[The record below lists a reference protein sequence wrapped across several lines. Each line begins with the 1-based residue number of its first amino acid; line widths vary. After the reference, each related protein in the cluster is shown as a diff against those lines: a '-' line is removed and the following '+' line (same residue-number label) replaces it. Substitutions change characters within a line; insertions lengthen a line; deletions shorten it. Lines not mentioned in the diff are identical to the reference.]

1 MGDYSPAGW
10 IDFVGQPD
18 AVGMIRRLL
27 KAAARRGDQAGHVL
41 IKGPGGLGK
50 SELLHLIAKSIGGT
64 LHDHDATAFEKIDD
78 LIDALDALQSGDV
91 FGIDEVHG
99 IKGKKLLCLYR
110 ALAKGEV
117 SVGRQ
122 VIKLPPFTC
131 VAATTDPNL
140 LTASFRTRF
149 AIEPSVTFYSVTE
162 LAEVVTRA
170 GKLSM
175 LLTVEPNA
183 ARVIGERS
191 RGIPRTAL
199 RLLDR
204 VRDAVLLDPV
214 QAAKPV
220 GERVATTVHVLDAM
234 NTEGIDDLGL
244 TRLDREVL
252 TAVAVKWA
260 HRPVGIAPI
269 LRYIPDPDAR
279 TSVAFL
285 ERYDLIEATDLGRE
299 VTLAGLQHL
308 YGPDAR
314 LPLTRRKR
322 R

>member
-64 LHDHDATAFEKIDD
+64 LHDHDATAFETVGD
-78 LIDALDALQSGDV
+78 LIDALDVLQSGDV

-99 IKGKKLLCLYR
+99 LKGKKLLCLYR
-110 ALAKGEV
+110 ALAKGEI
-117 SVGRQ
+117 SAGSQ

-131 VAATTDPNL
+131 VAATTNPEL
-140 LTASFRTRF
+140 LTPSFRTRF
-149 AIEPSVTFYSVTE
+149 AIEPSVTFYSVPE
-162 LAEVVTRA
+162 LADVVTRA

-175 LLTVEPNA
+175 LLDVEPDA
-183 ARVIGERS
+183 ARIIAERS

-204 VRDAVLLDPV
+204 VRDAV
-214 QAAKPV
+214 PV
-220 GERVATTVHVLDAM
+220 GEQVATTVHVLDAM

-244 TRLDREVL
+244 TRLDRQVL

-260 HRPVGIAPI
+260 HRPVGLAPI

-285 ERYDLIEATDLGRE
+285 ERYDLIEATDVGRE

-314 LPLTRRKR
+314 LPLTRRR
-322 R
+322 RR